1 MTSQS
6 CALRRTPET
15 TEEQEYVASPASI
28 TIEGVHRTSGR
39 RYLPLAIGSRYGPDC
54 VNRGF
59 LCGRVVEGHRRS
71 IAREKVRAES
81 CDLSKRT
88 PCSARVTASQRVRA
102 VCTRHPASKS
112 AWMSAGQISTRH
124 RSAAVS
130 ILIASGGIGGPVW
143 NSAFV
148 ASMERIGGSAMSAG
162 RAKSY

>member
-15 TEEQEYVASPASI
+15 TEEQEYVASPASV

-39 RYLPLAIGSRYGPDC
+39 RYLPFVIGSRYGPDC

-71 IAREKVRAES
+71 IAREKVLAES
-81 CDLSKRT
+81 RDLSKRT
-88 PCSARVTASQRVRA
+88 PCSARITASERVRA
-102 VCTRHPASKS
+102 LCSRRAAGKF
-112 AWMSAGQISTRH
+112 ARLGAGQISIRH

-130 ILIASGGIGGPVW
+130 ILIAAGWIGGSIW

-148 ASMERIGGSAMSAG
+148 ASMEGIGGSAMSAG